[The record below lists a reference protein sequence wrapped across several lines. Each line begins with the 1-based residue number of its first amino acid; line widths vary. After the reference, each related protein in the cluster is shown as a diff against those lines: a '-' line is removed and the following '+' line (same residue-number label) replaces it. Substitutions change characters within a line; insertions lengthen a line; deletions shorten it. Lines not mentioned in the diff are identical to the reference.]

1 MQQLNVEQ
9 KESIE
14 KKNRREGKGRVL
26 AISRNVYRLLQT
38 DDVFYVES
46 ESTDNVYY
54 FVKFKPDLFEYCSCL
69 DNSMRGIK
77 CKHLHSIEFAIR
89 LGTLRDTDKLPA
101 DAKRDTSSVLL
112 SSIEPEQIATI
123 GEAKSYTEDDYS
135 F

>member
-54 FVKFKPDLFEYCSCL
+54 YVKFKPDLFEYCSCL
-69 DNSMRGIK
+69 DNSMRGNK
-77 CKHLHSIEFAIR
+77 M
-89 LGTLRDTDKLPA
+89 
-101 DAKRDTSSVLL
+101 
-112 SSIEPEQIATI
+112 
-123 GEAKSYTEDDYS
+123 
-135 F
+135 